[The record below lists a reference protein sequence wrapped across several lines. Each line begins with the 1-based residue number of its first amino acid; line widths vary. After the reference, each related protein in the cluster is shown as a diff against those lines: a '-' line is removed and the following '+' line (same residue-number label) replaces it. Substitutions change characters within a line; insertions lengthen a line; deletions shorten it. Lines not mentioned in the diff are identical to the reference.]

1 MEEGF
6 MATVWY
12 LCLFCYVVV
21 LEANFGS
28 LIEKFIK
35 SVL

>member
-1 MEEGF
+1 
-6 MATVWY
+6 MANSMV
-12 LCLFCYVVV
+12 LVFVVV
-21 LEANFGS
+21 LEANLGS